1 MKTKQLKEV
10 GFFCAI
16 AIVAAFL
23 SSCPNRAAPAV
34 SGYGD
39 YECVKNI
46 LGRGYDVFGNYA
58 DPDDTRSAI
67 LNFDALYKDGQLEKS
82 PRETTEY
89 ETVSGT
95 SASNYA
101 SNMAT
106 RVSLSGSY
114 KYFSGSVKTAFSSAK
129 ASSSFYQYATVQAI
143 VEKDAYL
150 VSNRTSV
157 SDLKKYLTAQ
167 FAADLNGSDM
177 TPDELFIKYGTHVM
191 TGVVTG
197 GRLDYNLSAHNGS
210 SSSSESIGV
219 YAQARFKTAFAK
231 ATASCSYDTAAAS
244 STSFTD
250 ITTTTKA
257 KGGNSTDSVGDSDAN
272 FCTWL
277 KTIDSKPVFC
287 DYCGNSLTPLY
298 ELCDTDTDEHKARQ
312 AAIKAALSTW
322 SDDRYKYYIGETP
335 MGTLTVT
342 VDELYNEN
350 VGDSNG
356 DADWLWD
363 IRLYSSNDK
372 QENSIS
378 HNTKNGED
386 IEIGK
391 KEASTRPN
399 GRKILTNI
407 PLLQSDTSIKI
418 TPLMEECDGADLG
431 HSEKQDDPNDLF
443 CTKSGGPYFTFNL
456 DTSDKSWKF
465 DASSGR
471 SGSNLSSFIST
482 NQCCRSNSD
491 EITVPLGESRTFYII
506 MKQIDDFYPE
516 SWIALK
522 MSIKWEQE
530 AD

>member
-1 MKTKQLKEV
+1 MKTKQFKEV
-10 GFFCAI
+10 SFFCAI
-16 AIVAAFL
+16 AIMAAFL
-23 SSCPNRAAPAV
+23 SSCPNPAAPAV

-143 VEKDAYL
+143 IEKDAYL

-157 SDLKKYLTAQ
+157 NDLKKYLTAQ
-167 FAADLNGSDM
+167 FAADLNESDM

-191 TGVVTG
+191 TGVVMG

-210 SSSSESIGV
+210 SSSTESIGV
-219 YAQARFKTAFAK
+219 YAQARFKTAYTRA
-231 ATASCSYDTAAAS
+231 AASCSYDTAEATS
-244 STSFTD
+244 SSFTD
-250 ITTTTKA
+250 STTTTKA

-322 SDDRYKYYIGETP
+322 SDDRYAYYVGQTP
-335 MGTLTVT
+335 MGSLSVSVT
-342 VDELYNEN
+342 ELYNNN
-350 VGDSNG
+350 VGDNG
-356 DADWLWD
+356 STADWLWQPL
-363 IRLYSSNDK
+363 LYSSKNADIYPIC
-372 QENSIS
+372 S
-378 HNTKNGED
+378 NTKNGD
-386 IEIGK
+386 DPEIGK
-391 KEASTRPN
+391 GSSRALSGTKV
-399 GRKILTNI
+399 LYDI
-407 PLLQSDTSIKI
+407 PLQQSGTSIRI
-418 TPLMEECDGADLG
+418 TPCVEECDGDNLG
-431 HSEKQDDPNDLF
+431 SSTKNNDENDLF
-443 CTKSGGPYFTFNL
+443 CTASGGPHFTFNL
-456 DTSDKSWKF
+456 NSSTKAWNFS
-465 DASSGR
+465 ASSGR
-471 SGSNLSSFIST
+471 SGYSTAYIST
-482 NQCCRSNSD
+482 TRAARDSSD
-491 EITVPLGESRTFYII
+491 DITVPLGESRTFYII
-506 MKQIDDFYPE
+506 MKQIDGSSSDE
-516 SWIALK
+516 WIALK
-522 MSIKWEQE
+522 MTIAWVQQ
-530 AD
+530 DD